1 MLVWGFAE
9 LFSALLFI
17 CAQRIQVQESIGL
30 LFPGALFGATLCVC
44 LWLSKISRAF
54 WKMLAVT
61 ASTSVALPISV
72 LVGFGVEYYSPFATV
87 HKWSEIPIEAL
98 FVGGTSGAFLVFAA
112 VLWLVSSGTPG
123 TQVLLRALYWSP
135 LGGVLAA
142 VGWKVGPWLGMALWS
157 LRHGLNL
164 TLPDDR
170 FEDALAQGRS
180 GIESM
185 LLVWQTGM
193 GLVLGLAVN
202 QTLASRHSEPA
213 V

>member
-1 MLVWGFAE
+1 MVFGTAFHLRATYP
-9 LFSALLFI
+9 SPRKYRPFI
-17 CAQRIQVQESIGL
+17 SWRLIRCNS
-30 LFPGALFGATLCVC
+30 VC
-44 LWLSKISRAF
+44 LSLAEQN
-54 WKMLAVT
+54 LACLLEDAAVT

-98 FVGGTSGAFLVFAA
+98 FVGGTSGPFLVFAA

-142 VGWKVGPWLGMALWS
+142 VGWNVGPWLGMALWS

-164 TLPDDR
+164 TLPGDR

-193 GLVLGLAVN
+193 GLYLAW
-202 QTLASRHSEPA
+202 Q
-213 V
+213 